1 MFNTTKNLTL
11 SIFLLLSISSFYTPR
26 AFSQDPVKDLKIG
39 ILYDAQVYKE
49 SKFIDILEK
58 EVPAVMGSSYNV
70 TFPDQYQLSSDW
82 DNTLAHQQFER
93 LQKEEEVDVVIC
105 LGVLGSTIAIQK
117 KELTKPTILWGVID
131 PKGQGVPL
139 TENGTTGIDNLN
151 FILTSSSLK
160 TDIITFHD
168 AIKYEK
174 IAVLFDD
181 YIHHLYSPAKPL
193 DRIVKEIGVEY
204 TAFGVKDDIDELLNQ
219 IDTTYDAVY
228 ASYMFKLPDEKKQ
241 QLFEALADRGLFVF
255 SAEGEQGVQN
265 GALVGLKTEDKFD
278 IIARRVALN
287 IESIFYENVNAKD
300 LPVRVD
306 YDEKIVLNAEVAGKL
321 SYLPKWNV
329 IFNAEWIDAVP
340 DESEQLSLENV
351 IDEAI
356 AENMNYKASQY
367 GTLSGDELRRVANS
381 ALMPSINA
389 SLAGTW
395 IDPQT
400 ADRAFGTR
408 AERQLLGT
416 LELQQ
421 VIYSEKVFVNA
432 RVQKYLQQSRKAGN
446 EQVML
451 DVVYQSA
458 VAYFNLLYAKTQIQI
473 TERYLES
480 TKRNL
485 EIAQLRENVG
495 YSGNSDVYR
504 WQSNLAQSEQQ
515 VIDANLQERQQM
527 LVLNNLL
534 NRQMSAPIYVR
545 DVELTDG
552 IYAGLASEGMANLVN
567 DPISLLIISDYIVE
581 KAVVQRPIV
590 QQYAAQMLAIQR
602 QQSSDSRNR
611 FIPEVALQGSYNR
624 FLARGGS
631 GTESIV
637 IPGGTTGL
645 DPLDQNWSIS
655 VVASIPLFSGFQK
668 SRNYQ
673 KTKYDKLQLES
684 QQRQINLDVEK
695 EVRAALYEL
704 ASTSTNITNS
714 REAMEAAQKNFEIVR
729 DNYSK
734 GRVSIIELID
744 AQNNAF
750 ESEQNAANAVY
761 QFLQSSMK
769 IQRAVGTFSLLQTDA
784 EREATASEINELLN
798 NLDR

>member
-1 MFNTTKNLTL
+1 MFYLTKNLTL
-11 SIFLLLSISSFYTPR
+11 SIIFLLSISSFYTPT
-26 AFSQDPVKDLKIG
+26 AFSQDQPQDLTIG

-70 TFPDQYQLSSDW
+70 TFPDKYQLSSEW
-82 DNTLAHQQFER
+82 DDDRAHEQFKL
-93 LQKEEEVDVVIC
+93 LQTDKEVDVVIC
-105 LGVLGSTIAIQK
+105 LGVLGSTIAIQNK
-117 KELTKPTILWGVID
+117 NLTKPTILWGVID

-139 TENGTTGIDNLN
+139 TEEGTTGIHNLN

-193 DRIVKEIGVEY
+193 DRIVKDIGVEY
-204 TAFGVKDDIDELLNQ
+204 TAFGVKQDIDSLLAQ

-228 ASYMFKLPDEKKQ
+228 ASFMFKLSDEKKKE
-241 QLFEALADRGLFVF
+241 LFEALAERGLYVF
-255 SAEGEQGVQN
+255 TAEGEEGVKN
-265 GALVGLKTEDKFD
+265 GALAGLKTEDKFD
-278 IIARRVALN
+278 IISRRIALN
-287 IESIFYENVNAKD
+287 IEAIFYENTNAKD

-306 YDEKIVLNAEVAGKL
+306 YEEKIVLNAAVAGQL

-340 DESEQLSLENV
+340 EESELLSLENV
-351 IDEAI
+351 LDEAI
-356 AENMNYKASQY
+356 AENMNYKASQF
-367 GTLSGDELRRVANS
+367 GTLSGDELRKVANS
-381 ALMPSINA
+381 ALMPTISA
-389 SLAGTW
+389 SMAGTW
-395 IDPQT
+395 IDQPT

-432 RVQKYLQQSRKAGN
+432 RVQKYLQQSREAGN

-451 DVVYQSA
+451 DVVYQVSI
-458 VAYFNLLYAKTQIQI
+458 AYFNLLYAKTQIQI

-527 LVLNNLL
+527 LVLNSLL
-534 NRQMSAPIYVR
+534 NRDMSSPIFVK

-552 IYAGLASEGMANLVN
+552 IYAGLASEGMANLVK
-567 DPISLLIISDYIVE
+567 DPISLLIISDYVVDR
-581 KAVVQRPIV
+581 AVLQRPVV

-631 GTESIV
+631 GTESIT
-637 IPGGTTGL
+637 IPGGATGL
-645 DPLDQNWSIS
+645 DPLDQNWNISI
-655 VVASIPLFSGFQK
+655 VASIPLFSGFQK
-668 SRNYQ
+668 NRNYQ
-673 KTKYDKLQLES
+673 KTKYDKLQLEA
-684 QQRQINLDVEK
+684 QQQQINLDVEK
-695 EVRAALYEL
+695 EVRSALYEL

-769 IQRAVGTFSLLQTDA
+769 IQRAVGTFSLLQTDE
-784 EREATASEINELLN
+784 EREQTTEDINELLQK
-798 NLDR
+798 LDR

>member
-1 MFNTTKNLTL
+1 MFRVTKNLTL
-11 SIFLLLSISSFYTPR
+11 SIILLLSISSFYTQR
-26 AFSQDPVKDLKIG
+26 AFCQDQVKNLTIG

-70 TFPDQYQLSSDW
+70 TFPDKYQLSSDW
-82 DNTLAHQQFER
+82 DNTKAKRHFQL
-93 LQKEEEVDVVIC
+93 LQTDKEVDVVIC
-105 LGVLGSTIAIQK
+105 LGVLGSTIAVQQK
-117 KELTKPTILWGVID
+117 NLVKPTLLWGIID

-139 TENGTTGIDNLN
+139 TEEGTTGINNLN

-168 AIKYEK
+168 AIKYNK
-174 IAVLFDD
+174 IAVLFDN
-181 YIHHLYSPAKPL
+181 YIHQVYSPAKPL
-193 DRIVKEIGVEY
+193 DRIVEEIGVEY
-204 TAFGVKDDIDELLNQ
+204 KSFGVGDDIDSLIAQ
-219 IDTTYDAVY
+219 VDTTYDAVY
-228 ASYMFKLPDEKKQ
+228 ASFMFKLSNEKKR
-241 QLFEALADRGLFVF
+241 QLFEAFAEKGLYVF
-255 SAEGEQGVQN
+255 TAEGEEGVEN
-265 GALVGLKTEDKFD
+265 GALVGLKTEDKYD
-278 IIARRVALN
+278 IVARRIALN
-287 IESIFYENVNAKD
+287 IESIFYENTNPKD

-306 YDEKIVLNAEVAGKL
+306 YEEKIVLNASVAGQL

-329 IFNAEWIDAVP
+329 IFNAEWVDALP

-351 IDEAI
+351 LDEAI

-367 GTLSGDELRRVANS
+367 GVLSGDELRKVANS
-381 ALMPSINA
+381 SLMPSINA
-389 SLAGTW
+389 SMAGTW
-395 IDPQT
+395 IDQPT

-408 AERQLLGT
+408 AERQLIGT

-432 RVQKYLQQSRKAGN
+432 RVQKYLQQSREAGN

-451 DVVYQSA
+451 DVVYQASI
-458 VAYFNLLYAKTQIQI
+458 AYFNLLYAKTQVQI
-473 TERYLES
+473 TNRYLES

-504 WQSNLAQSEQQ
+504 WQSNLVQSEQQ

-534 NRQMSAPIYVR
+534 NRNMSSPIYVK

-552 IYAGLASEGMANLVN
+552 IYGGLASEGMANLVN
-567 DPISLLIISDYIVE
+567 DPISLLIISDYVVD
-581 KAVVQRPIV
+581 KAVIQRPVV

-631 GTESIV
+631 GTESIT
-637 IPGGTTGL
+637 IPGGGTGL
-645 DPLDQNWSIS
+645 SPLDQNWSIS

-668 SRNYQ
+668 ARNYQ
-673 KTKYDKLQLES
+673 KTKYDKLQLEA
-684 QQRQINLDVEK
+684 QQRQVNLDVER
-695 EVRAALYEL
+695 EVRGALYEL

-769 IQRAVGTFSLLQTDA
+769 IQRAVGTFSLLQTDE
-784 EREATASEINELLN
+784 ERKQANEEVNELLKN
-798 NLDR
+798 IDR